1 MSELLDS
8 ISSPLDVKKLTVAE
22 LDVLAGEIREFL
34 IDSVTRTGG
43 HLASNLGV
51 VEMTLALLAVF
62 DLPEDKIIWDVGHQA
77 YVYKLL
83 TGRKEG
89 FETLRKFGG
98 MSGFPKT
105 EESIY
110 DCFNTGHSSTSA
122 SAAVGMAR
130 ARDLNGAKNNVVA
143 VFGDGALTGGMMYEA
158 MNDAG
163 RSKNKVIFI
172 LNDNAMS
179 IAKNVGAVS
188 KYLRALRQKPL
199 YFKSKEAVLGILS
212 KLPKGGAQMARFIR
226 RVKRIVRATILP
238 STMFDDLGFDYYGPV
253 DGHNTEALINVFE
266 HAKVSDKSV
275 FIHVLTKKGKGYRP
289 AEDDPQHFHG
299 ISAGNPESKAA
310 DFSAAFGEKLVQL
323 AEDNKRIVAVTGAMP
338 AGTGLLEFRSRFR
351 ERYFDVGIAEQHAV
365 TMSAGLAV
373 SGMIPVVP
381 LYSSFL
387 QRAYDQT
394 LHDVCLQKLHVV
406 FPVDRAGVVGA
417 DGETHQGMYDISFL
431 YAMPNMTILSPSG
444 YKELDEMM
452 DYAVNVHNAP
462 IAIRY
467 PRGGEPADCQTPDFC
482 FGRGYCLK
490 DGGDAVIFTT
500 GRMVKT
506 AQDCARLCEK
516 ADISVQICVFPTI
529 KPLDT
534 ELIKKSARGKK
545 LALTVEDGVLYG
557 GFGAAVSMVMSG
569 ESDMPKLLIKAFPD
583 KPVTH
588 GSVAEL
594 DKLFGMDAEAIFNE
608 IREKIN
614 ELKGTA

>member
-1 MSELLDS
+1 MSEFLDR
-8 ISSPLDVKKLTVAE
+8 ISSPCDIKKLTVAE

-34 IDSVTRTGG
+34 VESVTRTGG

-51 VEMTLALLAVF
+51 VEITLALLAVF
-62 DLPEDKIIWDVGHQA
+62 DMPEDKIIWDVGHQS

-83 TGRKEG
+83 TGRKEN
-89 FETLRKFGG
+89 FATLRKFGG

-105 EESIY
+105 EESVY

-130 ARDLNGAKNNVVA
+130 ARDLHGDKYNIIA

-163 RSKNKVIFI
+163 RSKNKVIYI

-212 KLPKGGAQMARFIR
+212 RLPKGGVQMARFIR

-266 HAKVSDKSV
+266 HARTSDKSV

-289 AEDDPQHFHG
+289 AESDPQRFHG
-299 ISAGNPESKAA
+299 IAAGNPDSRAR
-310 DFSAAFGEKLVQL
+310 DFSAVFGDKLVEL
-323 AEDNKRIVAVTGAMP
+323 AAENKSIVAVTGAMP
-338 AGTGLLEFRSRFR
+338 AGTGLLEFRAKFRDRF
-351 ERYFDVGIAEQHAV
+351 FDVGIAEEHAV
-365 TMSAGLAV
+365 TMSAGLAA

-406 FPVDRAGVVGA
+406 FPIDRAGVVGA

-431 YAMPNMTILSPSG
+431 YAMPDMTILSPSC
-444 YKELDEMM
+444 YKELEQML
-452 DYAVNVHNAP
+452 DYAVNIHNAP

-467 PRGGEPADCQTPDFC
+467 PRGCEEPESCAPDFC
-482 FGRGYCLK
+482 FGRGYCLAQ
-490 DGGDAVIFTT
+490 GSDAVIFTT
-500 GRMVKT
+500 GRMVTT
-506 AQDCARLCEK
+506 ARNCAALCEK
-516 ADISVQICVFPTI
+516 AGISVQICVFPTI
-529 KPLDT
+529 KPLDVQM
-534 ELIKKSARGKK
+534 IKEAAYGKK
-545 LALTVEDGVLYG
+545 LAVTIEDGVIYG
-557 GFGAAVSMVMSG
+557 GFSAAVSMLMST
-569 ESDMPKLLIKAFPD
+569 EKDMPRLLIKAFLD
-583 KPVTH
+583 KPLPH
-588 GSVAEL
+588 GSIAEL
-594 DKLFGMDAEAIFNE
+594 DKMSGMDAETIFNE

-614 ELKGTA
+614 ER